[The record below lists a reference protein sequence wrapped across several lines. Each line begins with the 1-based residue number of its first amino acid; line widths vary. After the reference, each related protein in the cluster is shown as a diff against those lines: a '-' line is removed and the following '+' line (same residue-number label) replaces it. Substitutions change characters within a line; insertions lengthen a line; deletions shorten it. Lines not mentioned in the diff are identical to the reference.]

1 MLPEGLRCDRRRR
14 GWRSSRGEL
23 EMTEVSQRKK
33 DHRNVDP
40 GLGVPATKTSKNE
53 QANMKTNNIIRTK

>member
-1 MLPEGLRCDRRRR
+1 
-14 GWRSSRGEL
+14 
-23 EMTEVSQRKK
+23 MTEVSQRKK